1 MSGGLAIVIFLV
13 GIFVVAIGLHEWG
26 HFWTARRF
34 GMRAD
39 RYFIGFGP
47 TIWSTRWD
55 EAEVGVKALPFGG
68 FVRISGMSI
77 GDERLAP
84 ASDQVLR
91 PDDVAEDRRGAA
103 SRLRI
108 DVLETPAV
116 PMETWRRVGEELA
129 RRGVPSDTRTII
141 VDRARAEA
149 GDPATVDEARVA
161 IDAAAAGILEDTG
174 RVGDLRHRV
183 LRGDEGRFFHDRPA
197 WQRAIVLAS
206 GSVMHFVQA
215 IVLLF
220 VGFLLFGQTVPL
232 PTVDE
237 VLPDS
242 PAAEAG
248 LQPGDRIVAVEGVAV
263 EDFETAREFIRGS
276 AGQPLTFRVIRG
288 GRTIPIVATPEASE
302 VDGETVGLLGFVPEA
317 EDRPLA
323 PGDALYETFAGD
335 TGVVRLSRET
345 FVALGRVFGPDG
357 LGQLFTQVT
366 GEQERS
372 IEGAASPIGLA
383 RAAGEGS
390 AEYGPL
396 FLLLILASIN
406 VFVGIFNLV
415 PLPPLDGG
423 HLAVLGIE
431 SVVNAARRV
440 RGGVPDFK
448 LDPRAIA
455 AVAVPVIVVL
465 GTVFLAVVWLDI
477 VRPIQLP

>member
-1 MSGGLAIVIFLV
+1 
-13 GIFVVAIGLHEWG
+13 
-26 HFWTARRF
+26 
-34 GMRAD
+34 
-39 RYFIGFGP
+39 
-47 TIWSTRWD
+47 
-55 EAEVGVKALPFGG
+55 
-68 FVRISGMSI
+68 MSI

-84 ASDQVLR
+84 VSDQVLR

-108 DVLETPAV
+108 DVLETPGV

-149 GDPATVDEARVA
+149 RDDATVDEARAA

-206 GSVMHFVQA
+206 GSFMHFVQA

-220 VGFLLFGQTVPL
+220 AGFLLFGQTVPL

-276 AGQPLTFRVIRG
+276 AGEPLTFRVVRD
-288 GRTIPIVATPEASE
+288 GRSITVVATPEASE